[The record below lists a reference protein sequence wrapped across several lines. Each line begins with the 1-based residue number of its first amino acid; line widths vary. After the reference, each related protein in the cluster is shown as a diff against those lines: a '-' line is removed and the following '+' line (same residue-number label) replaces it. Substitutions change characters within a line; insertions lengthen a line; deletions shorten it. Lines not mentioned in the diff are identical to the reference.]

1 MLRKLVKKIRQLIKN
16 FTKSSLWFKLT
27 VIILVI
33 LLAFVV
39 SNKYKPTKENFTQ
52 QKKFEMKQLG
62 HIPLLIF
69 WFG

>member
-16 FTKSSLWFKLT
+16 FTKTSLWFKLT

-52 QKKFEMKQLG
+52 KRNLK
-62 HIPLLIF
+62 
-69 WFG
+69 